1 MAYALVVSQT
11 VRVAAAARGT
21 RRAVS
26 ARRPATV
33 TVRASYRSDDVA
45 VSVRATRAVGGLAS
59 VAAVAAAPAAP
70 AQAAA
75 AELAQVRRF
84 PRLKPRSRRAS
95 PRRGS
100 LIRCVSLHRRDRVS
114 PVTLR
119 SPLVSLA
126 TSRHALSQVATSSPL
141 ESARLFVAIATV
153 ALILFQG
160 PKGDGVVNSLNEN
173 RVFGS
178 AGEAKSA
185 VDYVTAGL
193 IGGFIVLSAI
203 LATQQ

>member
-1 MAYALVVSQT
+1 M
-11 VRVAAAARGT
+11 
-21 RRAVS
+21 
-26 ARRPATV
+26 
-33 TVRASYRSDDVA
+33 
-45 VSVRATRAVGGLAS
+45 
-59 VAAVAAAPAAP
+59 
-70 AQAAA
+70 
-75 AELAQVRRF
+75 
-84 PRLKPRSRRAS
+84 
-95 PRRGS
+95 
-100 LIRCVSLHRRDRVS
+100 
-114 PVTLR
+114 
-119 SPLVSLA
+119 
-126 TSRHALSQVATSSPL
+126 ATSSPL

-173 RVFGS
+173 LVFGS

>member
-1 MAYALVVSQT
+1 MSRNLVFSSSHFNQ
-11 VRVAAAARGT
+11 
-21 RRAVS
+21 S
-26 ARRPATV
+26 
-33 TVRASYRSDDVA
+33 
-45 VSVRATRAVGGLAS
+45 
-59 VAAVAAAPAAP
+59 
-70 AQAAA
+70 
-75 AELAQVRRF
+75 
-84 PRLKPRSRRAS
+84 RLLTLHSN
-95 PRRGS
+95 S
-100 LIRCVSLHRRDRVS
+100 LNV
-114 PVTLR
+114 P
-119 SPLVSLA
+119 
-126 TSRHALSQVATSSPL
+126 QVATSSPL

-193 IGGFIVLSAI
+193 IGGFIVLSAV

>member
-1 MAYALVVSQT
+1 MFFYVFARPLGVGRFNPAPAGASRDRVARARERARADRSRVMAYALVVSQT

-33 TVRASYRSDDVA
+33 AVRASYRSDDVA

-59 VAAVAAAPAAP
+59 VAVVAAAPAAP

-114 PVTLR
+114 RVTLR
-119 SPLVSLA
+119 SPIVSL
-126 TSRHALSQVATSSPL
+126 PL
-141 ESARLFVAIATV
+141 PATV
-153 ALILFQG
+153 CRRWRPRLPWSPRACSSRS
-160 PKGDGVVNSLNEN
+160 PRSL
-173 RVFGS
+173 
-178 AGEAKSA
+178 
-185 VDYVTAGL
+185 
-193 IGGFIVLSAI
+193 
-203 LATQQ
+203 